1 MNVTKSAFLLL
12 LFLIS
17 SSLFSQTRAT
27 DSLALVAIYNAFDGA
42 NWNNNTNW
50 LDSGQTIDS
59 WDGVTVTADRVT
71 ILNLSSRNLQGEF
84 PVELGNLTDLEY
96 LYLNNNQGINDTIP
110 SEIGN
115 LTKLITLQLNNS
127 DLVGQIPDELYK
139 LDTLATLYLYNNNLE
154 GAISDSVYKLKELS
168 TFRIFSNNFTSI
180 SNRIGRLSKLNDLSV
195 QSNQLTSLPDSI
207 NNLTNLTTL
216 EASNNFL
223 TTIPVMGGMTNLGS
237 LTLDNNSITNI
248 TGKLTGSNLYSLFI
262 SGNTSLNLSALADEV
277 KTLINLGTLNASNCS
292 FNEAIPDD
300 LFDTPNL
307 LNLYMTNSGIT
318 GQIPTAVQNAS
329 SLISLQLDGNQLTG
343 SIPLELTRI
352 KTLQGLYL
360 HSNKLN
366 GSIPDS
372 ISQLENLDTFYLSNN
387 EFSGSIPQTIG
398 RLKKLSNFR
407 AENNKLSGVLTDSLI
422 NCVQLYYLFLSNN
435 NITGA
440 FPDTL
445 LQHPYLSSVYLEYN
459 EFDALPDFTGTNLAN
474 KTNRF
479 RYNKLG
485 FSSIV
490 PNITGITNQFLYNP
504 QSKLGA
510 DSIISVII
518 GDTVTLL
525 SSDMHIDNSYQWL
538 KNGAN
543 IAGATDSAYQV
554 IVNSSTDLA
563 SYTYQI
569 TNSNVAGMTISS
581 SKFNVVSPDLIAP
594 NAPTGISVTNLN
606 GGATITWNANTEL
619 DFDKYY
625 LYVDTLPNPTTL
637 SDSTNQTNVSPT
649 GLTNGQSYYLRLKAK
664 DVWGNLSGFSSEA
677 TVVPDGVAPVMV
689 QNLQAVAGE
698 GLVSLTWDQNPESDI
713 QNYRVYRST
722 NINDT
727 SFYNQTSAS
736 SLVVYSLTNNL
747 QYYFWVRAQDYA
759 GNMGPYTAALT
770 ETPMDFAPTKP
781 TNFSAVGVNNSAYLS
796 WNTHNQADVRA
807 YYIYQDNTP
816 NATTLVDSVIGRTNI
831 VDTITGLVGGNTYYF
846 RMRALDNG
854 GKFSDYTDES
864 GLVAGK
870 NLMTDSLALVAI
882 YNAIGGASWSNS
894 TNWLVGGQPVNT
906 WAGVSVSSDRVS
918 SLNLNYIN
926 ASGVLPS
933 EIGELDALTSLSIR
947 GNNNI
952 IDTIPKSIGNL
963 INLTALNLY
972 NNSLSGTIPSTMA
985 NLQNLV
991 LLDLRYNE
999 LAGEVSSSIGDLTNL
1014 NNLYLTGND
1023 FTSVSSNIGNLSNLN
1038 NAYFDGNKLTSLP
1051 TSIGNLSSLTVLQL
1065 NNNQLTNLPTE
1076 IGNLALLV
1084 NLNIN
1089 GNILT
1094 SLPSSLSGLNNL
1106 QILSIGSNSF
1116 SGIPSVVFDISSL
1129 NYLEIGSLS
1138 LSTFPTSLNQLT
1150 NLKTILADNNQLTG
1164 VPGVVFTM
1172 TGLTNLELNNNS
1184 IASFPDSVLML
1195 SNIQT
1200 LRLDNNQITGEIP
1213 TTISNLSKLQ
1223 TLYLNN
1229 NQFTGSI
1236 PASFGNI
1243 TTLSNLFLQNNQL
1256 TGVVPENIK
1265 NSSTIYQFNIEYNQ
1279 ITDLPNFTGANIDA
1293 SLGFLQVRGNK
1304 LGFDDIIPN
1313 IGVPQYNYQY
1323 NAQGKIGEVIDT
1335 ILSSGDNITL
1345 NASASNHIDDN
1356 YQWYKNNVAING
1368 QSSNSLV
1375 LNNVTEDS
1383 TGTFHY
1389 RVTNAGAAG
1398 TLISEDI
1405 FVRIPDSLAPP
1416 VPVGLSASPRNASV
1430 FLTWNNT
1437 SATDLKHYKIYQ
1449 GLSAGSLNLVDSV
1462 SISQATITG
1471 LANGTQYFFQI
1482 TAEDVFGNISTGSAI
1497 VNATPDGT
1505 APAAPD
1511 SLQAFGEDGQIRLT
1525 WKASVDGDVDNY
1537 RIYRGLTANPTTYLT
1552 NTSAL
1557 TYTDGGPSNGQTYH
1571 YRVTAQDIAI
1581 NEGTFSNNASATAT
1595 DLPPSTPSNLTASAG
1610 NEKVYLDWNNNPE
1623 SDVRAYYVYQS
1634 NSANATTLV
1643 DSVIGR
1649 TNSLIT
1655 ISGLTNSTNYFF
1667 RLKAI
1672 DQTGFMSGY
1681 SNEVQAV
1688 PGQYRMA
1695 DSLALVALYNAT
1707 GGASWNNSTNWLDS
1721 GQTINT
1727 WNGVTVVG
1735 ERVTQINLYNRNLN
1749 GTLPSEIGNLTG
1761 LTSLTISQNNNLV
1774 GSIPSTVGNLT
1785 NLTTLSFYNN
1795 SMTGSIPSD
1804 LGTLVNLVTLDLR
1817 NNAFTGQLPD
1827 EIASLDNLANF
1838 YLSSNQLSGTL
1849 NSNIGGM
1856 ASLVNLYLDNNNLTA
1871 LPASIG
1877 SISTLTTLYLHN
1889 NSLNSLPAEIGNLSN
1904 LYNLYVYG
1912 NNLSSL
1918 PTEIGNLN
1926 SLYRL
1931 EAYSNKL
1938 TSIPS
1943 TIGNLSSL
1951 NRLNIQSN
1959 LLSSLPNELN
1969 NLSNLQYLYLQS
1981 NTISTLPAVLSGLTN
1996 LNTLQISNNQFSVFP
2011 SGIITIPNLQILEM
2025 YNNQMTSIPAS
2036 FGNMASL
2043 ISLRLDNNPLGGIP
2057 SSIYQLTG
2065 LTTLYMPNCQITS
2078 ISDSLYDLV
2087 NIVTLQL
2094 YNNQISSALSE
2105 SISNM
2110 TNLQNIN
2117 IENNQFYGSI
2127 PAALGDMTN
2136 LRYLYLRNNQFS
2148 GALPENIKNSSTIDQ
2163 FYLTNNNISS
2173 LPDFTGTNIDAS
2185 LRYFYVENNELTF
2198 KSLIPNVG
2206 VPQIQYRYNPQKQV
2220 GTAVD
2225 TTLTSGDSITFRTF
2239 ANGHIDNAY
2248 QWYKGNSQLVGQTS
2262 DSLRL
2267 NNVTLDSIGTFTYRI
2282 TNPGLSMTL
2291 TSKDLVVRVPDSIA
2305 PGTPANFRAYP
2316 RNESIY
2322 FTWNAV
2328 NVPDLK
2334 HYLISYGTT
2343 DSTLTMLDSATTT
2356 NTTIANL
2363 TNGTTYYFNIRA
2375 MDLWDNESNPSAT
2388 ISSSPD
2394 GTPPAIPDSLKASPS
2409 DSRIVLTWNAVAD
2422 ADLANYRIYKGT
2434 SPSPTT
2440 YYTNTTALSYTDNN
2454 TANTVTYYYRLT
2466 TMDQAGNESAY
2477 SAEAS
2482 ATPVNTSPPATTVIS
2497 AVASNEQVYIR
2508 WQSTTINDF
2517 NYYEL
2522 FLDDHAFADSLYGN
2536 TTSNSITITGLTNG
2550 QTYHFR
2556 LKVVDDTDLRSDFS
2570 NELSF
2575 VPGNYL
2581 QTDSLALVALYDSLA
2596 GDNWNNKTNW
2606 KSTEP
2611 ISNWYGVSVN
2621 NNRVTNLNLRSNN
2634 LVGEIPADIGDLTGL
2649 DYLELR
2655 NNKLT
2660 GSIPSEI
2667 GNLVNLQ
2674 TLRLYSNQLTGSIP
2688 ASLGNLKAL
2697 IYLYLYS
2704 NQLTGAIPA
2713 ELGNMTS
2720 LQYFNAYSNQLNGS
2734 IPGSLGNLDNLRELS
2749 LQNNQL
2755 SGSIPDGLSNFKMIT
2770 TINLQNNN
2778 LTGSIPASLGQLST
2792 LTQLYLNN
2800 NNLSGSLPSEL
2811 SNLKSL
2817 SYFYANNNQITG
2829 SLPASYGSMTALY
2842 RLYLYSNQI
2851 SGSFPVEMANLNNL
2865 DRINIT
2871 DNNIT
2876 EIPDF
2881 GSTQFTK
2888 RLYITNNRLSFEDI
2902 IPNVDNFTS
2911 TFSYNPQ
2918 QNTGTADTLWV
2929 NPGVNINFSASLAN
2943 RDGVAFQW
2951 RKNNG
2956 TISGATDSTYSL
2968 TNITSND
2975 FGYYDAVMT
2984 HSALTSLTLY
2994 RHRVYVQLLKKPDM
3008 TVSVAQNLIASKEA
3022 ELFVISDID
3031 LKDGQPEIWISSGAK
3046 NDKVAATAIT
3056 DKKVFRA
3063 SYEFDGA
3070 GRYDILINA
3079 KGASGLDTTIQR
3091 SFTASL
3097 VRSKV
3102 LNIVESFDK
3111 AISLKINPDFFSK
3124 DRMILTEK
3132 YREKGNDFY
3141 QVGGLQKGNS
3151 EAELSLGINKE
3162 AEQDLSKLFI
3172 YHYDGSKWNRLETKI
3187 FASAGTALAKV
3198 NTLGKFKLAVDPNFK
3213 GSNLIPEK
3221 FDLLNNY
3228 PNPFN
3233 PVTTIPFQLK
3243 ENTKVEIAIY
3253 NVLGQ
3258 KIKTLISRTMEA
3270 GSHKINWDSRNDF
3283 GAKVASGIY
3292 FYRLVTPKFTKAQK
3306 MILIK

>member
-1 MNVTKSAFLLL
+1 LKIIGF
-12 LFLIS
+12 
-17 SSLFSQTRAT
+17 
-27 DSLALVAIYNAFDGA
+27 Y
-42 NWNNNTNW
+42 
-50 LDSGQTIDS
+50 GQLPGS
-59 WDGVTVTADRVT
+59 
-71 ILNLSSRNLQGEF
+71 
-84 PVELGNLTDLEY
+84 LGNMT
-96 LYLNNNQGINDTIP
+96 N
-110 SEIGN
+110 
-115 LTKLITLQLNNS
+115 
-127 DLVGQIPDELYK
+127 
-139 LDTLATLYLYNNNLE
+139 
-154 GAISDSVYKLKELS
+154 LKEL
-168 TFRIFSNNFTSI
+168 
-180 SNRIGRLSKLNDLSV
+180 
-195 QSNQLTSLPDSI
+195 
-207 NNLTNLTTL
+207 
-216 EASNNFL
+216 
-223 TTIPVMGGMTNLGS
+223 
-237 LTLDNNSITNI
+237 
-248 TGKLTGSNLYSLFI
+248 
-262 SGNTSLNLSALADEV
+262 
-277 KTLINLGTLNASNCS
+277 
-292 FNEAIPDD
+292 
-300 LFDTPNL
+300 
-307 LNLYMTNSGIT
+307 
-318 GQIPTAVQNAS
+318 
-329 SLISLQLDGNQLTG
+329 
-343 SIPLELTRI
+343 
-352 KTLQGLYL
+352 
-360 HSNKLN
+360 
-366 GSIPDS
+366 
-372 ISQLENLDTFYLSNN
+372 
-387 EFSGSIPQTIG
+387 
-398 RLKKLSNFR
+398 
-407 AENNKLSGVLTDSLI
+407 
-422 NCVQLYYLFLSNN
+422 
-435 NITGA
+435 
-440 FPDTL
+440 
-445 LQHPYLSSVYLEYN
+445 
-459 EFDALPDFTGTNLAN
+459 
-474 KTNRF
+474 
-479 RYNKLG
+479 
-485 FSSIV
+485 
-490 PNITGITNQFLYNP
+490 
-504 QSKLGA
+504 
-510 DSIISVII
+510 
-518 GDTVTLL
+518 
-525 SSDMHIDNSYQWL
+525 
-538 KNGAN
+538 
-543 IAGATDSAYQV
+543 
-554 IVNSSTDLA
+554 
-563 SYTYQI
+563 
-569 TNSNVAGMTISS
+569 
-581 SKFNVVSPDLIAP
+581 
-594 NAPTGISVTNLN
+594 
-606 GGATITWNANTEL
+606 
-619 DFDKYY
+619 
-625 LYVDTLPNPTTL
+625 
-637 SDSTNQTNVSPT
+637 
-649 GLTNGQSYYLRLKAK
+649 YLR
-664 DVWGNLSGFSSEA
+664 
-677 TVVPDGVAPVMV
+677 
-689 QNLQAVAGE
+689 
-698 GLVSLTWDQNPESDI
+698 
-713 QNYRVYRST
+713 
-722 NINDT
+722 
-727 SFYNQTSAS
+727 
-736 SLVVYSLTNNL
+736 
-747 QYYFWVRAQDYA
+747 
-759 GNMGPYTAALT
+759 
-770 ETPMDFAPTKP
+770 
-781 TNFSAVGVNNSAYLS
+781 
-796 WNTHNQADVRA
+796 
-807 YYIYQDNTP
+807 
-816 NATTLVDSVIGRTNI
+816 
-831 VDTITGLVGGNTYYF
+831 
-846 RMRALDNG
+846 
-854 GKFSDYTDES
+854 
-864 GLVAGK
+864 
-870 NLMTDSLALVAI
+870 
-882 YNAIGGASWSNS
+882 
-894 TNWLVGGQPVNT
+894 
-906 WAGVSVSSDRVS
+906 
-918 SLNLNYIN
+918 
-926 ASGVLPS
+926 
-933 EIGELDALTSLSIR
+933 
-947 GNNNI
+947 
-952 IDTIPKSIGNL
+952 
-963 INLTALNLY
+963 
-972 NNSLSGTIPSTMA
+972 
-985 NLQNLV
+985 
-991 LLDLRYNE
+991 
-999 LAGEVSSSIGDLTNL
+999 
-1014 NNLYLTGND
+1014 
-1023 FTSVSSNIGNLSNLN
+1023 
-1038 NAYFDGNKLTSLP
+1038 
-1051 TSIGNLSSLTVLQL
+1051 
-1065 NNNQLTNLPTE
+1065 
-1076 IGNLALLV
+1076 
-1084 NLNIN
+1084 
-1089 GNILT
+1089 
-1094 SLPSSLSGLNNL
+1094 
-1106 QILSIGSNSF
+1106 
-1116 SGIPSVVFDISSL
+1116 
-1129 NYLEIGSLS
+1129 
-1138 LSTFPTSLNQLT
+1138 
-1150 NLKTILADNNQLTG
+1150 
-1164 VPGVVFTM
+1164 
-1172 TGLTNLELNNNS
+1172 
-1184 IASFPDSVLML
+1184 
-1195 SNIQT
+1195 
-1200 LRLDNNQITGEIP
+1200 
-1213 TTISNLSKLQ
+1213 
-1223 TLYLNN
+1223 N
-1229 NQFTGSI
+1229 NQFTGV
-1236 PASFGNI
+1236 
-1243 TTLSNLFLQNNQL
+1243 L
-1256 TGVVPENIK
+1256 PENIK
-1265 NSSTIYQFNIEYNQ
+1265 NSNSIERIYLDNNEL
-1279 ITDLPNFTGANIDA
+1279 TDLPDLTGTNID
-1293 SLGFLQVRGNK
+1293 SQLRYFYVRYNK
-1304 LGFDDIIPN
+1304 FGFDDIIPN
-1313 IGVPQYNYQY
+1313 IGVASSQYAYSPQN
-1323 NAQGKIGEVIDT
+1323 KIGTALDT
-1335 ILSSGDNITL
+1335 IVALGDSITL
-1345 NASASNHIDDN
+1345 SIISGHPDDT
-1356 YQWYKNNVAING
+1356 YQWYRNNAIMAGQIDSVLQIKNI
-1368 QSSNSLV
+1368 SETNS
-1375 LNNVTEDS
+1375 
-1383 TGTFHY
+1383 GTYSY
-1389 RVTNAGAAG
+1389 RVNNPGVISSA
-1398 TLISEDI
+1398 TLISEDLI
-1405 FVRIPDSLAPP
+1405 IRVPDNIAPP
-1416 VPVGLSASPRNASV
+1416 VPNNFSVSSRDTAVVLQWSAVNVS
-1430 FLTWNNT
+1430 
-1437 SATDLKHYKIYQ
+1437 DLKHYKIYQ
-1449 GLSAGSLNLVDSV
+1449 GLSDASLSLVDSV
-1462 SISQATITG
+1462 NSVTRTLTG
-1471 LANGTQYFFQI
+1471 LTNGTKYYFQVSAVDI
-1482 TAEDVFGNISTGSAI
+1482 FGNESDRTLVLS
-1497 VNATPDGT
+1497 ATPDGT
-1505 APAAPD
+1505 APAAVD
-1511 SLQAFGEDGQIRLT
+1511 SVVISGEDSQIRLT
-1525 WKASVDGDVDNY
+1525 WKASAENNIYQYNV
-1537 RIYRGLTANPTTYLT
+1537 YRGLTDSTISPFDEISSTVYVDDNLVNGDTFYYQVSVTDSARNE
-1552 NTSAL
+1552 SAL
-1557 TYTDGGPSNGQTYH
+1557 S
-1571 YRVTAQDIAI
+1571 AI
-1581 NEGTFSNNASATAT
+1581 FSATAV
-1595 DLPPSTPSNLTASAG
+1595 DLPPTAPENVTAVGG
-1610 NEKVYLDWNNNPE
+1610 NNKVYLSWTNGAQSLSKNLGPND
-1623 SDVRAYYVYQS
+1623 DVRAYYIYQS
-1634 NSANATTLV
+1634 TTANATTLV
-1643 DSVIGR
+1643 DSTIGR
-1649 TNSLIT
+1649 TNTEQI
-1655 ISGLTNSTNYFF
+1655 INGLTNETNYFF
-1667 RLKAI
+1667 RIRAV
-1672 DQTGFMSGY
+1672 DQAGFFSEY
-1681 SNEVQAV
+1681 SSEVQSV
-1688 PGQYRMA
+1688 PGKFREA
-1695 DSLALVALYNAT
+1695 DSLSLVAIYNAT
-1707 GGASWNNSTNWLDS
+1707 DGPNWNNANNWLDS
-1721 GQTINT
+1721 AQTINN
-1727 WNGVTVVG
+1727 WEGVSITG
-1735 ERVTQINLYNRNLN
+1735 ERVTGLYLDNKRLN
-1749 GTLPSEIGNLTG
+1749 GTLPVEIGNLTALTTLTIRQNNNLRGAIPSSIGNLVKLTNLNFYNNDMNGAIPSEIGNLVELVYFDLRYNQFTG
-1761 LTSLTISQNNNLV
+1761 SLPMTISN
-1774 GSIPSTVGNLT
+1774 
-1785 NLTTLSFYNN
+1785 
-1795 SMTGSIPSD
+1795 
-1804 LGTLVNLVTLDLR
+1804 
-1817 NNAFTGQLPD
+1817 
-1827 EIASLDNLANF
+1827 LDNIEIL
-1838 YLSSNQLSGTL
+1838 YLSNNMLSGTI
-1849 NSNIGGM
+1849 SGGIGGM
-1856 ASLVNLYLDNNNLTA
+1856 SSLRSVYLDNNNINA
-1871 LPASIG
+1871 LPAEIG
-1877 SISTLTTLYLHN
+1877 DLENLTYLYLRNNSISTLSSGIGGLTNLSNLYLEN
-1889 NSLNSLPAEIGNLSN
+1889 NLLSSLPAEIGSLSN
-1904 LYNLYVYG
+1904 LKVLYLQ
-1912 NNLSSL
+1912 NNKLTGISS
-1918 PTEIGNLN
+1918 EIGNLGNLLTLNVSSN
-1926 SLYRL
+1926 SITTFPSTLSGL
-1931 EAYSNKL
+1931 SELVELNASSNKINTIPASIGDL
-1938 TSIPS
+1938 TK
-1943 TIGNLSSL
+1943 L
-1951 NRLNIQSN
+1951 NRLFLESN
-1959 LLSSLPNELN
+1959 EIVSLPNEINDLQNLQILYLN
-1969 NLSNLQYLYLQS
+1969 NNR
-1981 NTISTLPAVLSGLTN
+1981 ISSLPADLSGLAN
-1996 LNTLQISNNQFSVFP
+1996 LVELRLISNQMKSLP
-2011 SGIITIPNLQILEM
+2011 ISISTIPNLQTLYINSNE
-2025 YNNQMTSIPAS
+2025 
-2036 FGNMASL
+2036 L
-2043 ISLRLDNNPLGGIP
+2043 IDLP
-2057 SSIYQLTG
+2057 SSIENMTSLKTLRADYNFFTHIPNSISKLSG
-2065 LTTLYMPNCQITS
+2065 LTSLHLNNSRIIS
-2078 ISDSLYDLV
+2078 FSDSLFNMANLV
-2087 NIVTLQL
+2087 SLYLQ
-2094 YNNQISSALSE
+2094 NNQINSTVSE

-2110 TNLQNIN
+2110 TNLNYIN
-2117 IENNQFYGSI
+2117 LENNQFYGSI
-2127 PAALGDMTN
+2127 PASLGN
-2136 LRYLYLRNNQFS
+2136 LTKLVQVFLRNNQFS
-2148 GALPENIKNSSTIDQ
+2148 GALPENIKNSSSIQ
-2163 FYLTNNNISS
+2163 YLYISNNNISS
-2173 LPDFTGTNIDAS
+2173 LPDFTGTNIDAT
-2185 LRYFYVENNELTF
+2185 LRYFYVDRNELTF
-2198 KSLIPNVG
+2198 NSLIPNVG
-2206 VPQIQYRYNPQKQV
+2206 VPQNIYSYNPQKQV

-2322 FTWNAV
+2322 FTWSAV
-2328 NVPDLK
+2328 NVADLK

-2375 MDLWDNESNPSAT
+2375 VDLWDNESNPSAT